1 MHSFIFEHRFWHD
14 SSSNHVHSSARL
26 VRNQDVGNVH
36 GNTEKWRHSSAVN
49 AWNARLIWVWVRDY
63 CSSVLDRIYK

>member
-26 VRNQDVGNVH
+26 VRNQEEGNVQEIQRN
-36 GNTEKWRHSSAVN
+36 GDIVQ
-49 AWNARLIWVWVRDY
+49 L
-63 CSSVLDRIYK
+63 